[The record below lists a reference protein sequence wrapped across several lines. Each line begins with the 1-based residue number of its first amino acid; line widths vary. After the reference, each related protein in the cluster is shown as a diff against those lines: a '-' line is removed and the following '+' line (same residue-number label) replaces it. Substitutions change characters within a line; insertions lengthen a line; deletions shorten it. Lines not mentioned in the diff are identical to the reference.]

1 MATLDD
7 LFNRYGHPS
16 DEWNATKHFYY
27 TRADCIR
34 RIEDI
39 QHADKK
45 AQRDIAE
52 LLQVVELLQEYRR
65 KLHERAQAFFGC
77 GFSLLLKI
85 WREVNYYNN
94 KKFYFVEIQ
103 KTPDVQNAAPMQL
116 LQERYEGKERHKA
129 IARFEELKKL
139 YPNIPTEKDI
149 NKSKWER

>member
-1 MATLDD
+1 MATLND
-7 LFNRYGHPS
+7 LFSKYGHPS

-27 TRADCIR
+27 TRADCIQ

-45 AQRDIAE
+45 AQQDIAE
-52 LLQVVELLQEYRR
+52 LLQVIELLKEYRR
-65 KLHERAQAFFGC
+65 TLHERAQTFFGC
-77 GFSLLLKI
+77 GYSLLLKV
-85 WREVNYYNN
+85 WREVNYYYG
-94 KKFYFVEIQ
+94 KKFYFVEIR
-103 KTPDVQNAAPMQL
+103 KTPDIQNAAPIPL

-149 NKSKWER
+149 NKSKWEK

>member
-77 GFSLLLKI
+77 GYDS
-85 WREVNYYNN
+85 YYKNG
-94 KKFYFVEIQ
+94 
-103 KTPDVQNAAPMQL
+103 T
-116 LQERYEGKERHKA
+116 RGKNGTRQ
-129 IARFEELKKL
+129 
-139 YPNIPTEKDI
+139 
-149 NKSKWER
+149 